1 MVKGN
6 WNLKVIKPKLAVAI
20 ALLCGSLSAKAYPT
34 DFCYE
39 RSHFALMVAEDRD
52 AYAAKQTTED
62 EEYGKRSW
70 ADILRDHPKSDID
83 RHIEIISTV
92 WEVYQDQ
99 TPSQI
104 EAITLRDCLKRP
116 ERYR

>member
-1 MVKGN
+1 MMRAIEK
-6 WNLKVIKPKLAVAI
+6 LVIVIP
-20 ALLCGSLSAKAYPT
+20 LLCGTLPARAYPT

-52 AYAAKQTTED
+52 TYAARQTDED

-70 ADILRDHPKSDID
+70 TEILRDEPKADID
-83 RHIEIISTV
+83 RHMEIIASV
-92 WEVYQDQ
+92 WEVFQGQ
-99 TPSQI
+99 APSQI
-104 EAITLRDCLKRP
+104 EGIILRDCLKRP

>member
-1 MVKGN
+1 M
-6 WNLKVIKPKLAVAI
+6 IEKLAVAI
-20 ALLCGSLSAKAYPT
+20 PLFCLTLPAIAYPT

-52 AYAAKQTTED
+52 AYAARQTDED
-62 EEYGKRSW
+62 EEYGKRTW
-70 ADILRDHPKSDID
+70 TELLRDETKSDID
-83 RHIEIISTV
+83 RHMEIISNV
-92 WEVYQDQ
+92 WEVFQGQ

-104 EAITLRDCLKRP
+104 EGITLRDCLKRP

>member
-1 MVKGN
+1 MVRA
-6 WNLKVIKPKLAVAI
+6 LAKLGVVVASLFV
-20 ALLCGSLSAKAYPT
+20 ALPTQAHPT

-52 AYAAKQTTED
+52 AFAAKQTDED
-62 EEYGKRSW
+62 EDYSKKSW
-70 ADILRDHPKSDID
+70 TEILRDETKSDID
-83 RHIEIISTV
+83 RHMEIISNV
-92 WEVYQDQ
+92 WEVFQGQ

-104 EAITLRDCLKRP
+104 EGITLRDCLKRP